1 MPSPIGKAS
10 VWLITIRRFA
20 SVCSIAKMAP
30 VGNTLIESPDPLAI
44 RKRSRSSRYGV
55 VRISIDES
63 NITPPTARDLSYI
76 GLPAASGR
84 ACEPKPDCSRELD
97 TSRPQPPCGEVR
109 QPKSPCF
116 IRRTKT
122 RGDERGWEL
131 RY

>member
-1 MPSPIGKAS
+1 M
-10 VWLITIRRFA
+10 TIRRFP
-20 SVCSIAKMAP
+20 SVCSMAKIAP
-30 VGNTLIESPDPLAI
+30 IGRTLTESPDPLAI
-44 RKRSRSSRYGV
+44 CKRSSSSRRGV

-63 NITPPTARDLSYI
+63 NIAPPTVRDLSYNA
-76 GLPAASGR
+76 LLLESGNS
-84 ACEPKPDCSRELD
+84 CQPSPDYSRELD
-97 TSRPQPPCGEVR
+97 SNRPEYPCGEVR